1 MLRLTYDPKTG
12 DADLGV
18 DSFGGLAG
26 DGDVQTLGLA
36 ALLYDARP
44 GAQDVQADPAG
55 AAAQRL
61 GGWWASS
68 VLPPD
73 TRPERAPGSLLH
85 RLTAYKANAA
95 TARRAERW
103 AAQALEWM
111 TTQGLAD
118 RVVAEAFVGSW
129 SLALEVT
136 AYRGGALL
144 FRQIWSPTSAT

>member
-1 MLRLTYDPKTG
+1 MLRLDYDPKTG

-18 DSFGGLAG
+18 DSFGGLAD
-26 DGDVQTLGLA
+26 DGGVQTLGLT

-55 AAAQRL
+55 AAAQRI

-68 VLPPD
+68 LLPPD
-73 TRPERAPGSLLH
+73 TRPERPPGSLLH

-103 AAQALEWM
+103 ATQALEWM
-111 TTQGLAD
+111 TAQGLAD
-118 RVVAEAFVGSW
+118 RVAAEASVGSW
-129 SLALEVT
+129 SLTLEVT
-136 AYRGGALL
+136 AYRGGGLL
-144 FRQIWSPTSAT
+144 FRQIWSSST